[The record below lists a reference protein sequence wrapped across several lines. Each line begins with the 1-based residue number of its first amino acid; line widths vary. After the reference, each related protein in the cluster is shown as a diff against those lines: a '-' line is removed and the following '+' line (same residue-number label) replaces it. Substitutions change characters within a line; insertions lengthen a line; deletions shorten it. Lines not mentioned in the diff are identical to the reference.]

1 MLSKTTYRMTCA
13 HMGFASEL
21 DLECHFCAHMSLTFR
36 LDCNSR
42 EETVHIDCGRSFD
55 CTFRC
60 HNILCTYEFR
70 HILCHFRSGCH
81 FSSWNSFFDI
91 YTFTRFIRTYVALH
105 RVTTLRHFISTSIC
119 RYMSHVT
126 TLHVDDDIPTICG
139 SRMKFRQKCR
149 M

>member
-1 MLSKTTYRMTCA
+1 MSHLWSFVDFDIQKYTFWNLCTYGFRHLFWYSRSRMSFLFWNSVIFVRIWVC
-13 HMGFASEL
+13 
-21 DLECHFCAHMSLTFR
+21 TFR

-70 HILCHFRSGCH
+70 HLFCHFRSRRSRFVLELVFWHLH
-81 FSSWNSFFDI
+81 FDTHTDI
-91 YTFTRFIRTYVALH
+91 CGV
-105 RVTTLRHFISTSIC
+105 TLRHDTSTLHFDSTC

-126 TLHVDDDIPTICG
+126 
-139 SRMKFRQKCR
+139 S
-149 M
+149 